1 MPWSTRQL
9 ADLADTTVNT
19 IRHYHHLGL
28 LDEPERRHNGYK
40 QYEVRHLVS
49 LLRIRRL
56 AELGVPLS
64 QIGDVSADTDSTPGV
79 LRNLDA
85 ELQRRIERLKKARTD
100 IAAILRARAS
110 ADVPAGFESV
120 ASRLSEADSSMIHI
134 YGQLY
139 DQNALADVQKMVEAN
154 TDDVSAD
161 IDRLPADA
169 DEETPETSGRKARAD
184 SHAES
189 HRLSLDKRSCF
200 APVQERIRHRAD
212 VRGCYVGAVQP
223 CPIGRDCPSRHS
235 CARPSVRHAK
245 AEWKGGRGTCSTQ
258 GLIMIREHGL

>member
-9 ADLADTTVNT
+9 AELADTTVNT

-64 QIGDVSADTDSTPGV
+64 QIGDVSADTDSAPGV
-79 LRNLDA
+79 LRDLDA

-100 IAAILRARAS
+100 IAAILRSRAP

-139 DQNALADVQKMVEAN
+139 DQNALADVQKMVEAD

-169 DEETPETSGRKARAD
+169 DEETRKLLVERLARILTQNLIDYPWMSDPASHLSKSGYVTAQTFVDAMSELYNLAQLAVIVQASTLAQDRVYAMQKQSGKADRAP
-184 SHAES
+184 
-189 HRLSLDKRSCF
+189 
-200 APVQERIRHRAD
+200 APRRA
-212 VRGCYVGAVQP
+212 
-223 CPIGRDCPSRHS
+223 
-235 CARPSVRHAK
+235 
-245 AEWKGGRGTCSTQ
+245 
-258 GLIMIREHGL
+258 

>member
-100 IAAILRARAS
+100 IAAILRARAP

-139 DQNALADVQKMVEAN
+139 DQNALADVQKMVEAD

-169 DEETPETSGRKARAD
+169 DEETRKLLVERLARILTQNLIDYPWISDPA
-184 SHAES
+184 SHLDFLLGGDRPAQTIVAAGKPLPLERSTYESWTPLDENAE
-189 HRLSLDKRSCF
+189 HATE
-200 APVQERIRHRAD
+200 APLFTDPTIPAGTGV
-212 VRGCYVGAVQP
+212 VREP
-223 CPIGRDCPSRHS
+223 RN
-235 CARPSVRHAK
+235 
-245 AEWKGGRGTCSTQ
+245 
-258 GLIMIREHGL
+258 

>member
-9 ADLADTTVNT
+9 ADLADTTVNA
-19 IRHYHHLGL
+19 IRHYHRLGL

-64 QIGDVSADTDSTPGV
+64 QIDDVSAGSDSTPGV
-79 LRNLDA
+79 LRDLDA
-85 ELQRRIERLKKARTD
+85 ELQRRIERVQKARTD
-100 IAAILRARAS
+100 IAAILRDGAP

-134 YGQLY
+134 YVHLH
-139 DQNALADVQKMVEAN
+139 DQNALAGVQKMVEAD
-154 TDDVSAD
+154 TDDLSAD

-169 DEETPETSGRKARAD
+169 DEETRQLLVERLARNLIDDPWISDPASRLSKSGYVTAQTFVHAMSELYNPAQLDVIVRASSLAADHVCAMRKASGQAD
-184 SHAES
+184 GVP
-189 HRLSLDKRSCF
+189 
-200 APVQERIRHRAD
+200 AP
-212 VRGCYVGAVQP
+212 
-223 CPIGRDCPSRHS
+223 
-235 CARPSVRHAK
+235 
-245 AEWKGGRGTCSTQ
+245 
-258 GLIMIREHGL
+258 RET